1 MFVRN
6 YLTDEDYELVVVC
19 DVCGLPY
26 EEGDDEDV
34 THSYHIHHNCYWNL
48 EIHAPDSEE
57 TLESLGFKEYNEQS

>member
-19 DVCGLPY
+19 DVCGIPLEK
-26 EEGDDEDV
+26 EEINSNHLHEA
-34 THSYHIHHNCYWNL
+34 CFWNL

-57 TLESLGFKEYNEQS
+57 TLESLGFKEYDDIEPQS